1 VLPNA
6 LEERGDAFYLS
17 SILRGK
23 MHQQFAY
30 SVGDRNHNA
39 LYQFVRKNAN
49 ACVVWG
55 RLRRVKSG
63 RDVIEKYYFFKEDV
77 MDVMI

>member
-1 VLPNA
+1 
-6 LEERGDAFYLS
+6 
-17 SILRGK
+17 
-23 MHQQFAY
+23 
-30 SVGDRNHNA
+30 
-39 LYQFVRKNAN
+39 VRKNAN